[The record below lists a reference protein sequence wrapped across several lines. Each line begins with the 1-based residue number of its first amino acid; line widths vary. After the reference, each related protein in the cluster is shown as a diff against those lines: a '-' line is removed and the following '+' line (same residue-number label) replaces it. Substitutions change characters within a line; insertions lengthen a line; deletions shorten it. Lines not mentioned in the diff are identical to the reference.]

1 MEKLSYEG
9 NNGKAMLDAAA
20 LKSDGWNSLK
30 MDMYEIWVCR
40 LDECKCG
47 LLHISSIANT
57 VLSDGL

>member
-9 NNGKAMLDAAA
+9 NNRKAMLDAAA

-30 MDMYEIWVCR
+30 MYMYEIWVCQ

-47 LLHISSIANT
+47 LLHVSNIAKI